1 LSADEVR
8 VGARFGQDGQSSL
21 GYSMTCL
28 VIKVWWRQSKYVIKV
43 KIAVFTD
50 VIGKIA
56 HLKQQLSCMLTFIAS
71 VRYNLKNVVGD
82 RAAIEA
88 HFALY
93 LNYIGLSCGTV
104 TSYDQ
109 K

>member
-1 LSADEVR
+1 
-8 VGARFGQDGQSSL
+8 
-21 GYSMTCL
+21 MTRL
-28 VIKVWWRQSKYVIKV
+28 VIKFWWRQSKYVIKV

-50 VIGKIA
+50 VNGKIA
-56 HLKQQLSCMLTFIAS
+56 HLKQQLRCMLTLIAG
-71 VRYNLKNVVGD
+71 VHYNLQNVVGD
-82 RAAIEA
+82 RGTIEA